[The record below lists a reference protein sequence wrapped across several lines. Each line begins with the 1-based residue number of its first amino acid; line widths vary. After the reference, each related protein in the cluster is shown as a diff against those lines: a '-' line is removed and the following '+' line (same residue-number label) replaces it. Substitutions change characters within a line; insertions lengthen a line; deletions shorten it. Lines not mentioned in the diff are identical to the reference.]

1 MERHKM
7 CFFILFGDWQSTMF
21 RIDLSHHRHEDTN
34 SSFVGLLCEEVNLVF
49 EASAGFDRL

>member
-1 MERHKM
+1 M